1 MSIKRNPSKES
12 SIRRLKCAVSFS
24 ISLTAAYVECTFTL
38 HNYNLLRTILWHTLL
53 FAEIVDKTADFVA
66 RKGPTLEDRI
76 RENERHNPR
85 FCFLNPNDPYHA
97 YYQLRITQTKEGKS
111 KIKSLDCT
119 FVAMRLTV
127 ASATKA
133 AAKPEEEEKE
143 KEEETQKAPKEPS
156 KFEFS
161 ADMPA
166 MSAQDL

>member
-1 MSIKRNPSKES
+1 M
-12 SIRRLKCAVSFS
+12 
-24 ISLTAAYVECTFTL
+24 
-38 HNYNLLRTILWHTLL
+38 
-53 FAEIVDKTADFVA
+53 A

-111 KIKSLDCT
+111 MFSLLILSVRIVT
-119 FVAMRLTV
+119 MLTSMGV
-127 ASATKA
+127 ATKPGVKHDA
-133 AAKPEEEEKE
+133 EEKPEAEEVQE
-143 KEEETQKAPKEPS
+143 APKEPS

-161 ADMPA
+161 SDMPA